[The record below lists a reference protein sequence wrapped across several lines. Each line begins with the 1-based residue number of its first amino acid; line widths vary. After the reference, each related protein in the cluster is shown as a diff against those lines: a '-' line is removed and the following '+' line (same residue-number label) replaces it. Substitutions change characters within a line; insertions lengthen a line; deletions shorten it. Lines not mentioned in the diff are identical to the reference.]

1 MRWRMTWANVA
12 VAAAILGPLP
22 PVGFVR
28 AAGTPVAGFTL
39 EDVRGKQHSL
49 DDLAG
54 EQLVVIAF
62 LGTECPL
69 AKLYSPRLARLH
81 QAYGP
86 RGVAF
91 VAINSNVHDSL
102 AEIAASART
111 HGLEFPVLKDPG
123 NRVADQ
129 FGATR
134 TPEVFVLDRDRV
146 IRYSGRID
154 DQYGVGYVREKPGRN
169 ELADALDELLA
180 GKSVTMPRADPVGC
194 LIGRVRKPEAGA
206 TVTYSNR
213 IAPILRDRCVECHRS
228 GDIAPFALT
237 TYDEAAGWAEM
248 IAEVVR
254 DQRMPPWHASG
265 EFGSFHNDRSLS
277 DDDKKAIEQWAKDGA
292 PEGDPAGLPA
302 AQTFVEGWQ
311 LPQPPDLVLPI
322 QAEPFRIQAEGEVA
336 YQWFIVD
343 PGFTAD
349 TWIKGVEIVPG
360 NRAVVHHILAFVRMP
375 DDAIG
380 IGEGKGYFAGY
391 VPGVRADALPD
402 GMARLVP
409 AGARLA
415 FQVHYTPVG
424 TVQEDLSR
432 IGLVFADPATIT
444 HRVVS
449 SSALQRDLEIPARE
463 ANYRAEAKSRRI
475 PWSTLLLSMSPHM
488 HLRGKTIRYEAEYPD
503 GTREVLLDVPRYD
516 FNWQTEYRLTNPLT
530 LPPGTRIH
538 AVAHFD
544 NSATNP
550 SNPDPDKTVSWGD
563 QSWDEMMIGYFTIAV
578 PAAIEI
584 AVPESDLR
592 GPAEVAADSER
603 KTRKMF
609 HRLDANGDAALTIG
623 EVPLAMKA
631 AFWSTDK
638 DGSGTVSEGE
648 FIAVVAE
655 YLKTQRPAKV
665 PKPSS
670 AAPGGE

>member
-1 MRWRMTWANVA
+1 MRYGMMLARVA
-12 VAAAILGPLP
+12 LTTSMVGAMLPLAA
-22 PVGFVR
+22 VR
-28 AAGTPVAGFTL
+28 GADADARPVASFTL
-39 EDVRGKQHSL
+39 EDSRGQPHSL
-49 DDLAG
+49 DDLADK
-54 EQLVVIAF
+54 QFVVIAF

-69 AKLYSPRLARLH
+69 AKLYGPRLARLH
-81 QAYGP
+81 ETYGP

-102 AEIAASART
+102 AEVAAYART
-111 HGLEFPVLKDPG
+111 HGIEFPVLKDPG
-123 NRVADQ
+123 NQVADQ
-129 FGATR
+129 LGATR

-146 IRYSGRID
+146 IRYAGRID
-154 DQYGVGYVREKPGRN
+154 DQYGVGFVREKPGRN
-169 ELADALDELLA
+169 ELAEALDELLD
-180 GKSVTMPRADPVGC
+180 GKTVTTPRADAVGC
-194 LIGRVRKPEAGA
+194 LIGRARKPEAGA

-213 IAPILRDRCVECHRS
+213 IAHILQERCVECHRS

-237 TYDEAAGWAEM
+237 NYDEVAGWAEM

-265 EFGSFHNDRSLS
+265 DFGSFHNDRSLS
-277 DDDKKAIEQWAKDGA
+277 EDDKNAIEQWAKDGA
-292 PEGDPAGLPA
+292 PEGDPADLPA
-302 AQTFVEGWQ
+302 SKTFVEGWQ
-311 LPQPPDLVLPI
+311 LPQSPDLVLPI
-322 QAEPFRIQAEGEVA
+322 QAEPFQIKAEGEVA

-343 PGFTAD
+343 PGFEED
-349 TWIKGVEIVPG
+349 MWIKGVEIVPG

-375 DDAIG
+375 DDVVG

-415 FQVHYTPVG
+415 FQVHYTPIG
-424 TVQEDLSR
+424 TVQEDLSK

-449 SSALQRDLEIPARE
+449 SSALQRNLEIPAGE
-463 ANYRAEAKSRRI
+463 PDYRVEAKSRRI
-475 PWSTLLLSMSPHM
+475 PWGTRLLSMSPHM
-488 HLRGKTIRYEAEYPD
+488 HLRGKAIRYEVEYPN

-516 FNWQTEYRLTNPLT
+516 FNWQTEYRLTEPLT

-544 NSATNP
+544 NSAANP
-550 SNPDPDKTVSWGD
+550 SNPDPEKTVSWGD
-563 QSWDEMMIGYFTIAV
+563 QSWDEMMIGYFTVAV
-578 PAAIEI
+578 PIDVEI

-592 GPAEVAADSER
+592 GPAEVAADADTKS
-603 KTRKMF
+603 RKMF
-609 HRLDANGDAALTIG
+609 HRLDANGDAGLTIG

-631 AFWSTDK
+631 AFGSTDK
-638 DGSGTVSEGE
+638 DGSGTVSEEE
-648 FIAVVAE
+648 FVAVVAE
-655 YLKTQRPAKV
+655 YLKTQRPAK
-665 PKPSS
+665 
-670 AAPGGE
+670 AP

>member
-22 PVGFVR
+22 PAGFAR

-54 EQLVVIAF
+54 QQLVVIAF

-69 AKLYSPRLARLH
+69 AKLYGPRLARLH

-86 RGVAF
+86 RCVAF
-91 VAINSNVHDSL
+91 VAINSNGHDSL

-123 NRVADQ
+123 NQVADQ

-180 GKSVTMPRADPVGC
+180 GKSVTRPRVDPVGC

-213 IAPILRDRCVECHRS
+213 IAHILGDRCVECHRG

-277 DDDKKAIEQWAKDGA
+277 DDDKNAIEQWAKDGA

-302 AQTFVEGWQ
+302 AKTFVEGWQ

-322 QAEPFRIQAEGEVA
+322 QANPFRIKAEGEVA

-550 SNPDPDKTVSWGD
+550 SNPDPNKTVSWGD

-578 PAAIEI
+578 PADMEI

-609 HRLDANGDAALTIG
+609 RRLDANGDAALTIG

-638 DGSGTVSEGE
+638 DGSGTVSEEE
-648 FIAVVAE
+648 FVAVVAE

>member
-1 MRWRMTWANVA
+1 
-12 VAAAILGPLP
+12 
-22 PVGFVR
+22 
-28 AAGTPVAGFTL
+28 
-39 EDVRGKQHSL
+39 
-49 DDLAG
+49 
-54 EQLVVIAF
+54 
-62 LGTECPL
+62 
-69 AKLYSPRLARLH
+69 
-81 QAYGP
+81 
-86 RGVAF
+86 
-91 VAINSNVHDSL
+91 
-102 AEIAASART
+102 
-111 HGLEFPVLKDPG
+111 
-123 NRVADQ
+123 
-129 FGATR
+129 
-134 TPEVFVLDRDRV
+134 
-146 IRYSGRID
+146 
-154 DQYGVGYVREKPGRN
+154 
-169 ELADALDELLA
+169 
-180 GKSVTMPRADPVGC
+180 
-194 LIGRVRKPEAGA
+194 
-206 TVTYSNR
+206 
-213 IAPILRDRCVECHRS
+213 
-228 GDIAPFALT
+228 
-237 TYDEAAGWAEM
+237 
-248 IAEVVR
+248 
-254 DQRMPPWHASG
+254 
-265 EFGSFHNDRSLS
+265 
-277 DDDKKAIEQWAKDGA
+277 
-292 PEGDPAGLPA
+292 
-302 AQTFVEGWQ
+302 
-311 LPQPPDLVLPI
+311 
-322 QAEPFRIQAEGEVA
+322 
-336 YQWFIVD
+336 
-343 PGFTAD
+343 
-349 TWIKGVEIVPG
+349 
-360 NRAVVHHILAFVRMP
+360 
-375 DDAIG
+375 
-380 IGEGKGYFAGY
+380 
-391 VPGVRADALPD
+391 
-402 GMARLVP
+402 
-409 AGARLA
+409 
-415 FQVHYTPVG
+415 
-424 TVQEDLSR
+424 
-432 IGLVFADPATIT
+432 
-444 HRVVS
+444 VVS

-550 SNPDPDKTVSWGD
+550 SNPDPNKTVSWGD

-648 FIAVVAE
+648 FVAVVAE

>member
-1 MRWRMTWANVA
+1 MRWRMTWAKVA

-22 PVGFVR
+22 PAGFAR

-54 EQLVVIAF
+54 QQLVVIAF

-69 AKLYSPRLARLH
+69 AKLYGPRLARLH

-91 VAINSNVHDSL
+91 VAINSNGHDSL

-123 NRVADQ
+123 NQVADQ

-180 GKSVTMPRADPVGC
+180 GESVTRPRVDPVGC

-213 IAPILRDRCVECHRS
+213 IAHILRDRCVECHRS

-277 DDDKKAIEQWAKDGA
+277 DDDKNAIEQWAKDGA

-302 AQTFVEGWQ
+302 AKTFVEGWQ

-322 QAEPFRIQAEGEVA
+322 QAKPFRIQAEGEVA

-488 HLRGKTIRYEAEYPD
+488 HLRGKAIRYEAEYPN

-550 SNPDPDKTVSWGD
+550 SNPDPNKTVSWGD

-578 PAAIEI
+578 PADMEI

-648 FIAVVAE
+648 FVAVVAE

-665 PKPSS
+665 PKSS
-670 AAPGGE
+670 QAAPGGD

>member
-1 MRWRMTWANVA
+1 MTWANVA

-22 PVGFVR
+22 PAGFAR

-91 VAINSNVHDSL
+91 VAINSNGHDSL
-102 AEIAASART
+102 AEIAASARA

-123 NRVADQ
+123 NQVADQ

-180 GKSVTMPRADPVGC
+180 GKSVTRPRADPVGC

-213 IAPILRDRCVECHRS
+213 IAHILGDRCVECHRG

-277 DDDKKAIEQWAKDGA
+277 DDDKNAIEQWAKDGA

-302 AQTFVEGWQ
+302 AKTFVEGWQ

-415 FQVHYTPVG
+415 FQVHYTPIG

-550 SNPDPDKTVSWGD
+550 SNPDPNKTVSWGD

-578 PAAIEI
+578 PADMEI

-609 HRLDANGDAALTIG
+609 RRLDANGDAALTIG

-638 DGSGTVSEGE
+638 DGSGTVSEEE
-648 FIAVVAE
+648 FVAVVAE

>member
-22 PVGFVR
+22 PPGFAR

-54 EQLVVIAF
+54 QQLVVIAF

-69 AKLYSPRLARLH
+69 AKLYGPRLARLH

-91 VAINSNVHDSL
+91 VAINSNGHDSL

-123 NRVADQ
+123 NQVADQ

-180 GKSVTMPRADPVGC
+180 GKSVTRPRVDPVGC

-206 TVTYSNR
+206 VVTYSNR
-213 IAPILRDRCVECHRS
+213 IAHILGDRCVECHRG

-277 DDDKKAIEQWAKDGA
+277 DDDKNAIEQWAKDGA

-302 AQTFVEGWQ
+302 AKTFVEGWQ

-322 QAEPFRIQAEGEVA
+322 QAKPFRIKAEGEVA

-488 HLRGKTIRYEAEYPD
+488 HLRGKAIRYEAEYPN

-550 SNPDPDKTVSWGD
+550 SNPDPNKRVSWGD

-578 PAAIEI
+578 PADMEI

-648 FIAVVAE
+648 FIAVVTE
-655 YLKTQRPAKV
+655 YLRMQRPAKV

>member
-22 PVGFVR
+22 PAGFAR

-54 EQLVVIAF
+54 QQLVVIAF

-69 AKLYSPRLARLH
+69 AKLYGPRLARLH

-91 VAINSNVHDSL
+91 VAINSNGHDSL

-123 NRVADQ
+123 NQVADQ

-180 GKSVTMPRADPVGC
+180 GESVTRPRVDSVGC

-213 IAPILRDRCVECHRS
+213 IAHILRDRCVECHRS

-277 DDDKKAIEQWAKDGA
+277 DDDKNAIEQWAKDGA

-302 AQTFVEGWQ
+302 AKTFVEGWQ

-322 QAEPFRIQAEGEVA
+322 QAKPFRIKAEGEVA

-488 HLRGKTIRYEAEYPD
+488 HLRGKAIRYEAEYPD
-503 GTREVLLDVPRYD
+503 GTREVLLDVLRYD

-550 SNPDPDKTVSWGD
+550 SNPDPNKTVSWGD

-655 YLKTQRPAKV
+655 YLRMQRPAKV
-665 PKPSS
+665 PEPSQ

>member
-91 VAINSNVHDSL
+91 VAINSNGHDSL
-102 AEIAASART
+102 AEIAASARA

-123 NRVADQ
+123 NQVADQ

-180 GKSVTMPRADPVGC
+180 GKSVTRPRADPVGC

-213 IAPILRDRCVECHRS
+213 IAHILRDRCVECHRS

-277 DDDKKAIEQWAKDGA
+277 DDDKNAIEQWAKDGA

-415 FQVHYTPVG
+415 FQVHYTPIG

-550 SNPDPDKTVSWGD
+550 SNPDPNKTVSWGD

-578 PAAIEI
+578 PADMEI

-623 EVPLAMKA
+623 EVPLP
-631 AFWSTDK
+631 FTTNG
-638 DGSGTVSEGE
+638 GSMGKRHTSLPSKSQ
-648 FIAVVAE
+648 ASSPN
-655 YLKTQRPAKV
+655 PA
-665 PKPSS
+665 
-670 AAPGGE
+670 

>member
-22 PVGFVR
+22 PVGFAR

-54 EQLVVIAF
+54 QQLVVIAF

-111 HGLEFPVLKDPG
+111 HGLEFPVLKDHG
-123 NRVADQ
+123 NQVADQ

-180 GKSVTMPRADPVGC
+180 GKSVTRPRADPVGC

-213 IAPILRDRCVECHRS
+213 IAHILRDRCVECHRS

-277 DDDKKAIEQWAKDGA
+277 DDDKNAIEQWAKDGA

-488 HLRGKTIRYEAEYPD
+488 HLRGKAIRYEAEYPD

-550 SNPDPDKTVSWGD
+550 SNPDPNKTVIWGD

-648 FIAVVAE
+648 FVAVVSE
-655 YLKTQRPAKV
+655 YFKTQRPAQA
-665 PKPSS
+665 PKPRT
-670 AAPGGE
+670 PDR

>member
-22 PVGFVR
+22 PPGFAR

-54 EQLVVIAF
+54 QQLVVIAF

-69 AKLYSPRLARLH
+69 AKLYGPRLARLH

-91 VAINSNVHDSL
+91 VAINSNGHDSL

-123 NRVADQ
+123 NQVADQ

-180 GKSVTMPRADPVGC
+180 GKSVTRPRVDPVGC

-206 TVTYSNR
+206 VVTYSNR
-213 IAPILRDRCVECHRS
+213 IAHILGDRCVECHRG

-277 DDDKKAIEQWAKDGA
+277 DDDKNAIEQWAKDGA

-302 AQTFVEGWQ
+302 AKTFVEGWQ

-322 QAEPFRIQAEGEVA
+322 QAKPFRIKAEGEVA

-488 HLRGKTIRYEAEYPD
+488 HLRGKAIRYEAEYPN

-550 SNPDPDKTVSWGD
+550 SNPDPNKRVSWGD

-578 PAAIEI
+578 PADMEI

-609 HRLDANGDAALTIG
+609 HRLDANGDAVLTIG

-648 FIAVVAE
+648 FIAVVTE
-655 YLKTQRPAKV
+655 YLRMQRPAKV

>member
-213 IAPILRDRCVECHRS
+213 IAHILRDRCVECHRS

-277 DDDKKAIEQWAKDGA
+277 DDDKNAIEQWAKDGA

-550 SNPDPDKTVSWGD
+550 SNPDPNKTVSWGD

-638 DGSGTVSEGE
+638 DGSGTVSEEE
-648 FIAVVAE
+648 FVAVVAE

>member
-22 PVGFVR
+22 PVGFAR

-54 EQLVVIAF
+54 QQLVVIAF

-91 VAINSNVHDSL
+91 VAINSNGHDSL
-102 AEIAASART
+102 AEIAASARA

-123 NRVADQ
+123 NQVADQ

-180 GKSVTMPRADPVGC
+180 GKSVTRPRADPVGC

-213 IAPILRDRCVECHRS
+213 IAHILRDRCVECHRS

-550 SNPDPDKTVSWGD
+550 SNPDPNKTVSWGD

-609 HRLDANGDAALTIG
+609 RRLDANGDAALTIG

-648 FIAVVAE
+648 FIAVVSE
-655 YLKTQRPAKV
+655 YLKTQRPAQA
-665 PKPSS
+665 PKPRT
-670 AAPGGE
+670 PNR

>member
-1 MRWRMTWANVA
+1 MRYGMMVA
-12 VAAAILGPLP
+12 RVALTASMVGAMLPLAAVRGAAADA
-22 PVGFVR
+22 R
-28 AAGTPVAGFTL
+28 PVASFTL
-39 EDVRGKQHSL
+39 KDARGQPHSL

-54 EQLVVIAF
+54 KHLVVIAF
-62 LGTECPL
+62 LGAECPL
-69 AKLYSPRLARLH
+69 AKLYGPRLARLH
-81 QAYGP
+81 ETYGP

-102 AEIAASART
+102 AEVAAYART
-111 HGLEFPVLKDPG
+111 HGIEFPVLKDPG
-123 NRVADQ
+123 NQVADQ
-129 FGATR
+129 LGATR

-154 DQYGVGYVREKPGRN
+154 DQYGVGFVREKPGQN
-169 ELADALDELLA
+169 ELAEALDELLD
-180 GKSVTMPRADPVGC
+180 GKTVTTPRADAVGC
-194 LIGRVRKPEAGA
+194 LIGRARKPEAGA

-213 IAPILRDRCVECHRS
+213 IARILQERCVECHRS

-237 TYDEAAGWAEM
+237 NYDEVAGWAEM

-265 EFGSFHNDRSLS
+265 DFGSFHNDRSLS
-277 DDDKKAIEQWAKDGA
+277 EDDKNAIEQWAKDGA
-292 PEGDPAGLPA
+292 PEGDPADLPA
-302 AQTFVEGWQ
+302 SKTFVEGWQ
-311 LPQPPDLVLPI
+311 LPQSPDLVLPI
-322 QAEPFRIQAEGEVA
+322 QAEPFQIKAEGEVA

-343 PGFTAD
+343 PGFKED
-349 TWIKGVEIVPG
+349 MWIKGVEIVPG

-375 DDAIG
+375 DDVVG

-415 FQVHYTPVG
+415 FQVHYTPIG
-424 TVQEDLSR
+424 TVQEDLSK

-449 SSALQRDLEIPARE
+449 SSALQRNLEIPAGE
-463 ANYRAEAKSRRI
+463 PDYRVEAKSRRI
-475 PWSTLLLSMSPHM
+475 PWGTRLLSMSPHM
-488 HLRGKTIRYEAEYPD
+488 HLRGKAIRYEVEYPN

-516 FNWQTEYRLTNPLT
+516 FNWQTEYRLTEPLT

-544 NSATNP
+544 NSAANP
-550 SNPDPDKTVSWGD
+550 SNPDPEKTVSWGD
-563 QSWDEMMIGYFTIAV
+563 QSWDEMMIGYFTVAV
-578 PAAIEI
+578 PIDVEI

-592 GPAEVAADSER
+592 GPAEVAADADTKS
-603 KTRKMF
+603 RKMF
-609 HRLDANGDAALTIG
+609 HRLDANGDAGLTIG

-631 AFWSTDK
+631 AFGSTDK
-638 DGSGTVSEGE
+638 DGSGTVSEEE
-648 FIAVVAE
+648 FVAVVAE
-655 YLKTQRPAKV
+655 YLKTQRPAN
-665 PKPSS
+665 
-670 AAPGGE
+670 AP